1 MAAKPE
7 NMTVKVTYDMQAVK
21 DALRAERMWYLEA
34 FEKIE
39 RAFED
44 DVGSDERKVVAMAT
58 CRDRIR
64 KLIEELDPPKATP
77 ERFDEYGHYGENNG
91 PV

>member
-7 NMTVKVTYDMQAVK
+7 NLTVKVTYDMQAVK
-21 DALRAERMWYLEA
+21 DALRTERMWYLEA

-44 DVGSDERKVVAMAT
+44 DVGSDERKVVAMAA

-64 KLIEELDPPKATP
+64 KLIEEL
-77 ERFDEYGHYGENNG
+77 GE
-91 PV
+91 